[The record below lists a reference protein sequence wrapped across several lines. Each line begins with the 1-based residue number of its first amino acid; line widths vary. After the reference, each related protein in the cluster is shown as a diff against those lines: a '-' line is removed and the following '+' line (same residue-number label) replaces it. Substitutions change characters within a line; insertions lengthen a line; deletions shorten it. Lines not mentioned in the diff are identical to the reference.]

1 MANDILDII
10 TLTTDFGNNEGY
22 VGAMKGRILNILKN
36 HNKDA
41 KIIDISHEIN
51 PFNIYH
57 GAYVL
62 LTAVPYFPPSV
73 HVAVIDPTVGSERNS
88 IVVETKSGHYLVGPD
103 NGVFTYVVEK
113 LGIKRII
120 KIDEERYDP
129 SSTFHG
135 RDVYAVV
142 GAEILINNGYDG
154 EKLNNIVKLDNE
166 KKRVIHIDRFG
177 NIITNIKKD
186 EITFKYYDTIMI
198 KIRHKNGIEKIIK
211 CKFVKSYF
219 EEKNNF
225 VCLINSEGFLEISKF
240 MDNASKLLNVDYL
253 DEIEIIKK

>member
-1 MANDILDII
+1 MDII
-10 TLTTDFGNNEGY
+10 TLTTDFGFSEGY
-22 VGAMKGRILNILKN
+22 VGAMKGRILEILKK

-41 KIIDISHEIN
+41 KIVDISHEVK

-62 LTAVPYFPPSV
+62 LTSIPYFPPSV

-88 IVVETKSGHYLVGPD
+88 IVVETKNGHYLVGPD
-103 NGVFTYVVEK
+103 NGLFTYVVER
-113 LGIKRII
+113 LGIERII
-120 KIDEERYDP
+120 KIDESKYNP

-142 GAEILINNGYDG
+142 GAEILINNDYEG
-154 EKLNNIVKLDNE
+154 EKLKSIVTLDNE

-177 NIITNIKKD
+177 NIITNIKASEVKFNIYED
-186 EITFKYYDTIMI
+186 VLI
-198 KIRHKNGIEKIIK
+198 KIKTKNGDKIIK

-219 EEKNNF
+219 EGGDNF
-225 VCLINSEGFLEISKF
+225 ICLINSEGFLEISKF
-240 MDNASKLLNVDYL
+240 MDNTSKLLGVDYL
-253 DEIEIIKK
+253 DEVEIIN

>member
-1 MANDILDII
+1 MSDSILDII
-10 TLTTDFGNNEGY
+10 TLTTDFGTNEGY

-36 HNKDA
+36 YNKDA
-41 KIIDISHEIN
+41 KIVDISHEIK

-88 IVVETKSGHYLVGPD
+88 IVIETKNGHYLVGPD
-103 NGVFTYVVEK
+103 NGLFTYVVEK
-113 LGIKRII
+113 LGIKRIV
-120 KIDEERYDP
+120 KINESKYIP

-154 EKLNNIVKLDNE
+154 EELEGIVRLNNE

-177 NIITNIKKD
+177 NIITNIREEEVDFKLYD
-186 EITFKYYDTIMI
+186 EVLI
-198 KIRHKNGIEKIIK
+198 KIKTKNGDKIIK

-219 EEKNNF
+219 EEKDGF
-225 VCLINSEGFLEISKF
+225 ICLINSEGFLEISKF

>member
-1 MANDILDII
+1 MRDDILDII
-10 TLTTDFGNNEGY
+10 TLTTDFGTNEGY
-22 VGAMKGRILNILKN
+22 VGAMKGRILNILKKY
-36 HNKDA
+36 NKDA
-41 KIIDISHEIN
+41 KIIDISHEIK

-62 LTAVPYFPPSV
+62 LTAIPYFPPSV
-73 HVAVIDPTVGSERNS
+73 HVAVIDPTVGSERKS
-88 IVVETKSGHYLVGPD
+88 IVIET
-103 NGVFTYVVEK
+103 
-113 LGIKRII
+113 
-120 KIDEERYDP
+120 
-129 SSTFHG
+129 
-135 RDVYAVV
+135 
-142 GAEILINNGYDG
+142 
-154 EKLNNIVKLDNE
+154 

-186 EITFKYYDTIMI
+186 EVTFKYYDTIMI

-225 VCLINSEGFLEISKF
+225 ICLINSEGFLEISKF

-253 DEIEIIKK
+253 DEIEIIY